1 MGIKGPI
8 QHLLH
13 LEVLPKV
20 LPHIYAWN
28 KLYGMNFLSW
38 RGPQAQM
45 TVTEVELVKEI
56 LNNKGGMF
64 TKRKPDLFIQKF
76 LGDGLVTTVGEKWSR
91 LRKLSNHSFHS
102 DSLKGMILAMI
113 ASVEMMLDR
122 WRQNK
127 EKEIELSKELKLL
140 TSEVISWTAF
150 GSSYLEGQ
158 HIFDRLM

>member
-122 WRQNK
+122 WRQK
-127 EKEIELSKELKLL
+127 
-140 TSEVISWTAF
+140 
-150 GSSYLEGQ
+150 
-158 HIFDRLM
+158 